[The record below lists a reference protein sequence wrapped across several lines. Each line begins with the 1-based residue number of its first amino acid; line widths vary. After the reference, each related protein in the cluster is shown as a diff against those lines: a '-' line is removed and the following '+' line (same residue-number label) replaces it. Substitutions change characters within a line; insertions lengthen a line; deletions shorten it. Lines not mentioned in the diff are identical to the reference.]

1 MFPAL
6 PSQMLGC
13 ATCLADKGS
22 LVGQAQGLAILFM
35 LGVLA
40 FMFAC
45 AAGIVFAMVRQQ
57 RKASRQDIPAV

>member
-1 MFPAL
+1 
-6 PSQMLGC
+6 MLSLSSPLAC

-22 LVGQAQGLAILFM
+22 LVGQAQGFAILTM

-45 AAGIVFAMVRQQ
+45 AAGIIVTFILRQK
-57 RKASRQDIPAV
+57 RHEKLAAVALS

>member
-1 MFPAL
+1 MISAL
-6 PSQMLGC
+6 PSTFLGC

-35 LGVLA
+35 LGVLV

-45 AAGIVFAMVRQQ
+45 AGGIVFSLVRRQ
-57 RKASRQDIPAV
+57 RKCQQATT